1 MSFRHYLGSL
11 RRRALCSLYRRSVPL
26 GNAGPIVSF
35 TFDDFP
41 RTAYSVG
48 GPILERFGARGTY
61 YVTGGLMDTSN
72 ELGDLC
78 DLHDL
83 ESLVENGHELG
94 TQTFYHSSCRAISL
108 AAFRDDVQKGMKAAE
123 QIKGHN
129 STNFAYPYGH
139 VTLRSKKHLGPDLTS
154 SRSNIPGFNGPEIDL
169 NLLRAER
176 LYGDAEQCS
185 RIEEL
190 IEHNVEQKTW
200 LIFYTHDVRSNP
212 SEYGCTPELLEFAIT
227 ASARSG
233 SRILTVQKTLAEAGI
248 GTHGSSTKSSL
259 TKTFSHESSEMK
271 PAKRSAQAHG

>member
-1 MSFRHYLGSL
+1 MMSLRHYLGSL

-48 GPILERFGARGTY
+48 GAILERFGARGTY

-108 AAFRDDVQKGMKAAE
+108 AAFRADVQEGMKAAE

-139 VTLRSKKHLGPDLTS
+139 VTLRSKKHIGPELTS
-154 SRSNIPGFNGPEIDL
+154 SRSNIAGFNGPEIDL

-176 LYGDAEQCS
+176 LYGGVEQCQ
-185 RIEEL
+185 RIERL
-190 IEHNVEQKTW
+190 IEQNVAQKTW
-200 LIFYTHDVRSNP
+200 LIFYTHDVRPNP
-212 SEYGCTPELLEFAIT
+212 SEYGCTPELLECAV
-227 ASARSG
+227 ANAARSG
-233 SRILTVQKTLAEAGI
+233 SRILTVQKALAEAGI
-248 GTHGSSTKSSL
+248 VAHNSSTATSL
-259 TKTFSHESSEMK
+259 RKAPEMK
-271 PAKRSAQAHG
+271 PARRSARAHG